1 MDKPTDTL
9 AQHLNTNSEK
19 HVFLVNYQKMQI
31 AEEVIARFM
40 TNNSNH
46 GWSVILDESHYV
58 KNYRGTR
65 SQAVRRLGSLA
76 NGVKIILT
84 GTPAPQGIED
94 LQAQAEFLHGVRIE
108 PDAASELINS
118 IFVRTSKSQ
127 LGLLPQNVNRVIRE
141 HKQQHQTVYENLL
154 NETRNAIESLELPQ
168 NSSQFRRRIRPHM
181 MHLRRA
187 ASDPFQIDRTTAGEE
202 LSWKFDY
209 VIAAVEEARKKH
221 EKVIIWSSFT
231 LTLLR
236 LEELLL
242 QYNPTI
248 VYGGIPSDKFQ
259 SRG

>member
-1 MDKPTDTL
+1 MFEATERVDSASIEARLSETNIRRNPTTFQLQNLTRMVRYKSAASFSVPGSGKTAEAICYWLYHRQENERLLIVLPQVATIAWKEEFNAWLNWGTDEICVMDKPTDTL

-108 PDAASELINS
+108 PMP
-118 IFVRTSKSQ
+118 
-127 LGLLPQNVNRVIRE
+127 PQN
-141 HKQQHQTVYENLL
+141 
-154 NETRNAIESLELPQ
+154 
-168 NSSQFRRRIRPHM
+168 
-181 MHLRRA
+181 
-187 ASDPFQIDRTTAGEE
+187 
-202 LSWKFDY
+202 
-209 VIAAVEEARKKH
+209 
-221 EKVIIWSSFT
+221 
-231 LTLLR
+231 
-236 LEELLL
+236 
-242 QYNPTI
+242 
-248 VYGGIPSDKFQ
+248 
-259 SRG
+259 